1 MQLTFLNTKSRQC
14 DFPTDLGHS
23 ARLATTTNSEKLTP
37 GSSEI
42 TNELIATVGIIY

>member
-23 ARLATTTNSEKLTP
+23 ARLATNSEKLTP